1 LGDISVEHSIPL
13 AARRSATGIP
23 TGRLAVWW
31 LLGSE
36 VVLFGGLIVSYLLR
50 RLLYEHWSDSAA
62 HTNTVAGAANTVVLL
77 TSSLFVVLAHHAAEH
92 HKTRQAFWYL
102 WLTIGG
108 GLAFLVIKG
117 VEWGNEIAH
126 GYTLTTNLFWSFYY
140 TATGLHTFHVVVGLL
155 IIAIVSMGVRRARN
169 MHHVELIG
177 IYWHF
182 VDVVWIFLFPLLYIA
197 K

>member
-1 LGDISVEHSIPL
+1 VERSVPI
-13 AARRSATGIP
+13 ATRRSATRIP

-31 LLGSE
+31 LIGSE
-36 VVLFGGLIVSYLLR
+36 VVLFGGLIISYLLR
-50 RLLYEHWSDSAA
+50 RLLYEHWSDSAV
-62 HTNTVAGAANTVVLL
+62 HTNTVAGATNTFVLL

-92 HKTRQAFWYL
+92 QRPKEAFRYL

-108 GLAFLVIKG
+108 GLTFMVIKG
-117 VEWGNEIAH
+117 FEWGGEIAH

-140 TATGLHTFHVVVGLL
+140 TATGLHTLHVIAGLL
-155 IIAIVSMGVRRARN
+155 VMAIISFDVRRGKN
-169 MHHVELIG
+169 LHHVELIG

>member
-1 LGDISVEHSIPL
+1 VERSGPI
-13 AARRSATGIP
+13 ATRRSATGIP

-31 LLGSE
+31 LIGSE
-36 VVLFGGLIVSYLLR
+36 VVLFGGLIISYLLR
-50 RLLYEHWSDSAA
+50 RLLYEHWSGSAV
-62 HTNTVAGAANTVVLL
+62 HTNTVAGATNTFVLL

-92 HKTRQAFWYL
+92 QKPKEAFRYL
-102 WLTIGG
+102 RLTIGG
-108 GLAFLVIKG
+108 GLTFMVIKG
-117 VEWGNEIAH
+117 FEWGGEIAH

-140 TATGLHTFHVVVGLL
+140 TATGLHTLHVIAGLL
-155 IIAIVSMGVRRARN
+155 VMAIIAFDVRRGKN
-169 MHHVELIG
+169 LHHVELIG

>member
-1 LGDISVEHSIPL
+1 MEQSIPV
-13 AARRSATGIP
+13 ASRRSATGIP
-23 TGRLAVWW
+23 TGRLAMWW

-50 RLLYEHWSDSAA
+50 RLLYEHWSASAA
-62 HTNTVAGAANTVVLL
+62 HTNTLAGATNTFVLL

-92 HKTRQAFWYL
+92 HKPQQACRYL

-108 GLAFLVIKG
+108 GLTFLVIKG
-117 VEWGNEIAH
+117 FEWGGEIAH

-140 TATGLHTFHVVVGLL
+140 MATGLHTFHVVAGLL
-155 IIAIVSMGVRRARN
+155 VMAIVSREVRRGKN
-169 MHHVELIG
+169 LHHVELIG
-177 IYWHF
+177 LYWHF

>member
-1 LGDISVEHSIPL
+1 MEQSLPIAS
-13 AARRSATGIP
+13 RRSATGIP

-50 RLLYEHWSDSAA
+50 RLLYEHWSASAA
-62 HTNTVAGAANTVVLL
+62 HTNTLAGATNTFVLL

-92 HKTRQAFWYL
+92 HKPKQACGYL

-108 GLAFLVIKG
+108 GLTFLVIKG
-117 VEWGNEIAH
+117 FEWGGEIAH

-140 TATGLHTFHVVVGLL
+140 MATGLHTFHVVAGLL
-155 IIAIVSMGVRRARN
+155 VMAIVSRDVRRGKDL
-169 MHHVELIG
+169 HHVELIG
-177 IYWHF
+177 LYWHF

>member
-1 LGDISVEHSIPL
+1 MERSVPI
-13 AARRSATGIP
+13 ATRRSATGIP

-31 LLGSE
+31 LIGSE
-36 VVLFGGLIVSYLLR
+36 VVLFGGLIISYLLR
-50 RLLYEHWSDSAA
+50 RLLYEHWSDSAV
-62 HTNTVAGAANTVVLL
+62 HTNTVAGATNTFVLL

-92 HKTRQAFWYL
+92 QRPKEAFRYL

-108 GLAFLVIKG
+108 GLTFMVIKG
-117 VEWGNEIAH
+117 FEWGGEIAH

-140 TATGLHTFHVVVGLL
+140 TATGLHTLHVIAGLLVMAIIAFDVRRGKNLHHVV
-155 IIAIVSMGVRRARN
+155 
-169 MHHVELIG
+169 LIG

>member
-1 LGDISVEHSIPL
+1 MEHSVPI
-13 AARRSATGIP
+13 ATRRSATGIP

-31 LLGSE
+31 LIGSE
-36 VVLFGGLIVSYLLR
+36 VVLFGGLITSYLLR
-50 RLLYEHWSDSAA
+50 RLLYEHWSDSAV
-62 HTNTVAGAANTVVLL
+62 HTNTVAGATNTFVLL

-92 HKTRQAFWYL
+92 QQPKEAFRYL

-108 GLAFLVIKG
+108 GLTFMVIKG
-117 VEWGNEIAH
+117 FEWGGEIAH

-140 TATGLHTFHVVVGLL
+140 TATGLHTLHVIAGLVVMA
-155 IIAIVSMGVRRARN
+155 IISCGVRRGKN
-169 MHHVELIG
+169 LHHVELIG

>member
-1 LGDISVEHSIPL
+1 MSVEQSIPI

-36 VVLFGGLIVSYLLR
+36 VVLFGGLIGSYLLR
-50 RLLYEHWSDSAA
+50 RLLYEHWSASAA
-62 HTNTVAGAANTVVLL
+62 HTNTLAGATNTFVLL
-77 TSSLFVVLAHHAAEH
+77 TSSLFAVLAHHAAEH
-92 HKTRQAFWYL
+92 HKPKHACRYL
-102 WLTIGG
+102 WLTMGG
-108 GLAFLVIKG
+108 GLTFLLIKG
-117 VEWGNEIAH
+117 FEWGGEIAH

-140 TATGLHTFHVVVGLL
+140 MATGLHTFHVVAGLL
-155 IIAIVSMGVRRARN
+155 VMAIVSREVRRGKN
-169 MHHVELIG
+169 LHHVELIG
-177 IYWHF
+177 LYWHF

>member
-1 LGDISVEHSIPL
+1 VERSIPI
-13 AARRSATGIP
+13 ATRRSATGIP
-23 TGRLAVWW
+23 TARLAVWW

-50 RLLYEHWSDSAA
+50 RLLYEYWSTSAA
-62 HTNTVAGAANTVVLL
+62 HTNTLAGATNTFVLL

-92 HKTRQAFWYL
+92 QKPRQAFRYL

-108 GLAFLVIKG
+108 GLIFLVIKG
-117 VEWGNEIAH
+117 LEWAGEIAH

-140 TATGLHTFHVVVGLL
+140 TATGLHTLHVIAGLL
-155 IIAIVSMGVRRARN
+155 IMAIISCDVRRAKN
-169 MHHVELIG
+169 LHHVELIG

>member
-1 LGDISVEHSIPL
+1 VEPSVPI
-13 AARRSATGIP
+13 ATRRSASGIP

-50 RLLYEHWSDSAA
+50 RLLYEHWSDSAV
-62 HTNTVAGAANTVVLL
+62 HTNTVAGATNTVVLL
-77 TSSLFVVLAHHAAEH
+77 TSSLFIVLAHHAAEH
-92 HKTRQAFWYL
+92 RHTRQAFRYL
-102 WLTIGG
+102 CLTIGG
-108 GLAFLVIKG
+108 GLTFLVVKG
-117 VEWGNEIAH
+117 FEWGGELAQ

-140 TATGLHTFHVVVGLL
+140 TATGLHTFHVMAGLL
-155 IIAIVSMGVRRARN
+155 IMAIVALDVRRAKN
-169 MHHVELIG
+169 LHHVELIG